1 MSSAFWWNVF
11 VNYPYFLFSFSLSL
25 YIFSYP
31 PLQRS
36 SPAKALGRPI
46 PIWYLF
52 LLKILLK
59 KNDVNL
65 KSDAKVL
72 NFMPLIT
79 VVNSHFTYSVNCLWY
94 ELKFRF
100 QDNDPF
106 VSHFCFQP
114 LIFYYCCG
122 LQVTFLANRV
132 KPPGLPVGCLCVC
145 NGDLL
150 WLNVQTDRAGFWFER
165 YHRTQL
171 LCVKWG
177 VRIHRGE
184 AELPDKSKKSETYAH
199 QFVFFL
205 FHGGVWI

>member
-1 MSSAFWWNVF
+1 
-11 VNYPYFLFSFSLSL
+11 
-25 YIFSYP
+25 
-31 PLQRS
+31 
-36 SPAKALGRPI
+36 
-46 PIWYLF
+46 
-52 LLKILLK
+52 
-59 KNDVNL
+59 
-65 KSDAKVL
+65 
-72 NFMPLIT
+72 MPLIT

-199 QFVFFL
+199 QFVFFY
-205 FHGGVWI
+205 FTAECEYNSDCCRPICFGTVGHMSTCCAIVCRYCSPI